1 MAQQV
6 RHMIK
11 SIFYFYP
18 KAKKFTV
25 KQMLLT
31 NYVLSYF
38 ALRHSVIPLQ
48 NNIPEAGVRIRPE
61 DWKLDQDLAFYIV
74 KFKVQSIKNKHTR
87 PQWCLK
93 CTKEKKSYWKREEK
107 YWPELGFW
115 DGLTKGKEK

>member
-1 MAQQV
+1 
-6 RHMIK
+6 
-11 SIFYFYP
+11 
-18 KAKKFTV
+18 
-25 KQMLLT
+25 MLLT

-61 DWKLDQDLAFYIV
+61 DWKLDQDLAFNIV

-93 CTKEKKSYWKREEK
+93 CTKEKKSYWKREENTDLNLDFEMV
-107 YWPELGFW
+107 WL
-115 DGLTKGKEK
+115 KEKKNKILRVQKN

>member
-1 MAQQV
+1 
-6 RHMIK
+6 
-11 SIFYFYP
+11 
-18 KAKKFTV
+18 
-25 KQMLLT
+25 MLLT

-61 DWKLDQDLAFYIV
+61 DWKLDQDLAFNIV

-93 CTKEKKSYWKREEK
+93 STKEKKKAIEK
-107 YWPELGFW
+107 ERKNTDLNLDFEMVWL
-115 DGLTKGKEK
+115 KEKKNKILRVQKN